1 MSAAVV
7 ALEQVV
13 TPKDLSAVFYDEP
26 ETVTPPAIETPPA
39 PVEEPGP
46 AATPEASAAS
56 TETAKESE
64 SPKGTEAK
72 GKDEGGHMAAAR
84 RLGQE
89 VADLKREF
97 SVIAEENRVLKAK
110 LDGTYQDP
118 PKETPEEAVAR
129 AEFKGR
135 EAASREVAVGLYGK
149 DVLEKEVY
157 GDGSTFK
164 QLVKE
169 EMEQAKGKSW
179 TYLEVVN
186 SPQPPI
192 AAMRAIARRNF
203 AKQYGDDPAQWVEK
217 IRAELEPKILEK
229 FKTQAAVPVTGAPA
243 PTVSESRGS
252 GGRAREKSIES
263 MFYGEGSGEKGN

>member
-1 MSAAVV
+1 MSTATAT
-7 ALEQVV
+7 EQTA

-26 ETVTPPAIETPPA
+26 ETAPVIDTPPA

-56 TETAKESE
+56 TETAKQNE
-64 SPKGTEAK
+64 SPKGPETKE
-72 GKDEGGHMAAAR
+72 KDEGGHRAAAG

-89 VADLKREF
+89 VADLKRDF
-97 SVIAEENRVLKAK
+97 AVMAEENRVLKAK
-110 LDGTYQDP
+110 LDGTYQEP
-118 PKETPEEAVAR
+118 PKETQEEAVAR

-149 DVLEKEVY
+149 EALEREVY

-169 EMEQAKGKSW
+169 EMEQSKGKSW

-192 AAMRAIARRNF
+192 AAMRVIARREF
-203 AKQYGDDPAQWVEK
+203 TKKYGDDPAQWVEK
-217 IRAELEPKILEK
+217 ISAELEPKILEK
-229 FKTQAAVPVTGAPA
+229 FKTQAAVPVTGTPA
-243 PTVSESRGS
+243 PTVSEARGS

-263 MFYGEGSGEKGN
+263 MFYGEGSGEKGS

>member
-1 MSAAVV
+1 MSTV
-7 ALEQVV
+7 A
-13 TPKDLSAVFYDEP
+13 TPDQTTTQPDMASVFYDEL
-26 ETVTPPAIETPPA
+26 ETAPHTTPDVPPA
-39 PVEEPGP
+39 PASEPGP

-64 SPKGTEAK
+64 SSKGTETKA
-72 GKDEGGHMAAAR
+72 KDEGGHMAAAR

-97 SVIAEENRVLKAK
+97 SVMAEENRVLKAK

-135 EAASREVAVGLYGK
+135 EAASREVAVSLYGK
-149 DVLEKEVY
+149 EALEKEVY
-157 GDGSTFK
+157 GEGSTFK

-179 TYLEVVN
+179 TYLEVMH

-192 AAMRAIARRNF
+192 AAMRVLARREF
-203 AKQYGDDPAQWVEK
+203 TKKYGDDPAQWVEK
-217 IRAELEPKILEK
+217 ITAELEPKILEK

-243 PTVSESRGS
+243 PTVSDARGS

>member
-1 MSAAVV
+1 MSTV
-7 ALEQVV
+7 ATPEQTVPP
-13 TPKDLSAVFYDEP
+13 TDFASVFYDEP
-26 ETVTPPAIETPPA
+26 EATPALTPETPPA
-39 PVEEPGP
+39 PASEPGP

-56 TETAKESE
+56 TEAAKETE
-64 SPKGTEAK
+64 SPKGTETK

-110 LDGTYQDP
+110 LDGTYQEP
-118 PKETPEEAVAR
+118 PQETPEEAVAR

-135 EAASREVAVGLYGK
+135 EAASRELAFNLYGK
-149 DVLEKEVY
+149 ETVEREVY

-192 AAMRAIARRNF
+192 AAMRVLARREF
-203 AKQYGDDPAQWVEK
+203 TKKYGDDPAQWVEK
-217 IRAELEPKILEK
+217 IAAELEPKILEK

-243 PTVSESRGS
+243 PTVSDARGS
-252 GGRAREKSIES
+252 GGRAREKSIEA

>member
-1 MSAAVV
+1 MSTV
-7 ALEQVV
+7 ATPEQ
-13 TPKDLSAVFYDEP
+13 TPTDFASAFYDEP
-26 ETVTPPAIETPPA
+26 AETPAAEAPVTPPAPA
-39 PVEEPGP
+39 PESGP

-56 TETAKESE
+56 TETAKEHE

-72 GKDEGGHMAAAR
+72 AKDEGGHMAAAR

-110 LDGTYQDP
+110 LDGTYQEP
-118 PKETPEEAVAR
+118 PQETPEEAVAR

-135 EAASREVAVGLYGK
+135 EAASRELAFSRYGK
-149 DVLEKEVY
+149 DLVEKEVY

-169 EMEQAKGKSW
+169 EMEQTKGKSW
-179 TYLEVVN
+179 TYLEVMH

-192 AAMRAIARRNF
+192 AAMRAIARREF
-203 AKQYGDDPAQWVEK
+203 TKKYGDDPAQWVEK
-217 IRAELEPKILEK
+217 LTAELEPKILEK
-229 FKTQAAVPVTGAPA
+229 FKTQAAVPVTGTPA
-243 PTVSESRGS
+243 PTVSDARGS
-252 GGRAREKSIES
+252 GGRAREKSIEA

>member
-1 MSAAVV
+1 MTTATA
-7 ALEQVV
+7 EQTA
-13 TPKDLSAVFYDEP
+13 TPTDFSSVFYDEP
-26 ETVTPPAIETPPA
+26 EATPTTTPETPPA
-39 PVEEPGP
+39 PAPEPGP

-64 SPKGTEAK
+64 SPKGTETK

-97 SVIAEENRVLKAK
+97 SVIVEENRVLKAK

-135 EAASREVAVGLYGK
+135 EAASREVAVSLYGK
-149 DVLEKEVY
+149 DALEKDVY
-157 GDGSTFK
+157 GEGSTFK

-179 TYLEVVN
+179 TYLEVMH

-192 AAMRAIARRNF
+192 AAMRVLARREF
-203 AKQYGDDPAQWVEK
+203 TKKYGDDPAQWVEK
-217 IRAELEPKILEK
+217 ITAELEPKILEK

-243 PTVSESRGS
+243 PTVSDARGS